1 MAGARGHPIL
11 IESEAGIGKS
21 PLLQELL
28 TMVEARG
35 ASRAVISAPGAV

>member
-11 IESEAGIGKS
+11 IESEAGMGKS

-28 TMVEARG
+28 TMEARG
-35 ASRAVISAPGAV
+35 ASRAVIPAPDAV